1 MNIFNQ
7 NKNSKLFL
15 VVKNMPEKDRQTDL
29 KGRIRQQME
38 FYFSDSNLSKDKFLR
53 QEIKIAPEGYVDLNV
68 FLKFN
73 KIRQL
78 TDDLVLIAKALK
90 KSELLEVNQEK
101 SHVRRKSEFVE
112 PSQKK
117 TDKKTIYVVS

>member
-78 TDDLVLIAKALK
+78 TGDLVLIAKALK

>member
-1 MNIFNQ
+1 
-7 NKNSKLFL
+7 
-15 VVKNMPEKDRQTDL
+15 MPEKDRQTDL

>member
-1 MNIFNQ
+1 LNIFNQ